1 MDTASILADMANQ
14 NNTKMCLSG
23 SGASMKNTLMDISPP
38 FPNLENTAAG
48 PSKSTSSSAIR
59 HQNQPDLDVQKQQYS
74 SKYPG
79 LNKFIGCSK

>member
-14 NNTKMCLSG
+14 NNSKMCFSG
-23 SGASMKNTLMDISPP
+23 SGASMKTLMDTSPP

-48 PSKSTSSSAIR
+48 PSTSTSSSALR
-59 HQNQPDLDVQKQQYS
+59 HQNQSDQDVQKQYA

-79 LNKFIGCSK
+79 LNKFIGFFRN